1 MSSNDDRYGWYQR
14 DEQERRQRRLEQE
27 REAEEDQ
34 RAWEAYLAEVT
45 KRGQRGAVERLL
57 NEMRSHT
64 ITLARSRGKTLKEAK
79 VDGEFILAKMKKLL
93 SSLD

>member
-64 ITLARSRGKTLKEAK
+64 RGCP
-79 VDGEFILAKMKKLL
+79 
-93 SSLD
+93 SSC